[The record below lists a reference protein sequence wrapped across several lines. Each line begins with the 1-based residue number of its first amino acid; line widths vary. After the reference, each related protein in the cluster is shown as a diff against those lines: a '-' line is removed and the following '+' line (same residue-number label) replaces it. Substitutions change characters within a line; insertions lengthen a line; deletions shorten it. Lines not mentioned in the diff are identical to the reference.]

1 MRKRD
6 TMDLKKVK
14 MEEKVDFCRRKLAER
29 IRQLRSYIK
38 ASKKDWKVMKN
49 EEKGKMLVKIC

>member
-1 MRKRD
+1 MRF
-6 TMDLKKVK
+6 KKAK
-14 MEEKVDFCRRKLAER
+14 MEEKVDLCRRKHAER